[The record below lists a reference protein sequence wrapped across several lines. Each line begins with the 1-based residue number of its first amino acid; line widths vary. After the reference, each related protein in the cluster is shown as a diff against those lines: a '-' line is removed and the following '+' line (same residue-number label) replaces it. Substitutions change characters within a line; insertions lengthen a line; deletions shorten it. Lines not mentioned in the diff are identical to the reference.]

1 VESNPKR
8 PRVEDEASTETALDK
23 SPGHRRQRSQRTIS
37 FNEVYQG
44 GKPLYKHIIVEYP
57 AQSGEY
63 YILRCDQHG
72 VHFNLNPLAGAAKHL
87 HSAQHGHMSKERA
100 QAVDLLGY
108 RVIDCTNELLE
119 KNNDMVKKAFTEEG
133 YKPFNLNQLSKSTR
147 ASLGYPPEPPSG
159 PKPSTQRSDSQA
171 PSTSNVNPP
180 PPANIQSKRSFPGIT
195 HPVQGQLYLS
205 YWAVERRDYV
215 VLILP
220 WGELEP
226 AGLSGTLA
234 ATGLLSSTP
243 RCYRLDPVT
252 GEISGW
258 ANGYQDGGPN
268 VHKRE
273 FPVFYFDGKS

>member
-1 VESNPKR
+1 MESNPKR

-133 YKPFNLNQLSKSTR
+133 YKPFSSVSLPELASHSAPTAKRHPLRMSTR
-147 ASLGYPPEPPSG
+147 RRLPIFNLSDRSLESPTQFKGNYASRIG
-159 PKPSTQRSDSQA
+159 QR
-171 PSTSNVNPP
+171 N
-180 PPANIQSKRSFPGIT
+180 G
-195 HPVQGQLYLS
+195 
-205 YWAVERRDYV
+205 
-215 VLILP
+215 
-220 WGELEP
+220 
-226 AGLSGTLA
+226 GT
-234 ATGLLSSTP
+234 T
-243 RCYRLDPVT
+243 
-252 GEISGW
+252 W
-258 ANGYQDGGPN
+258 
-268 VHKRE
+268 
-273 FPVFYFDGKS
+273 F